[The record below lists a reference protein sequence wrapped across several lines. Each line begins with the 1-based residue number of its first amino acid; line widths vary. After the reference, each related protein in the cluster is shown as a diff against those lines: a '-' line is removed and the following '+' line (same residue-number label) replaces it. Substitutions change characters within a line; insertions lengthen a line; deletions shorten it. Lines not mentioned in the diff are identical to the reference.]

1 MVQGWFVASLHELFS
16 KDGFRPRKSAGQNF
30 LVDTKILGRIESV
43 IRPPSEDVM
52 LEVGGGTGALTERL
66 VKKKS
71 PLIVVESDHKLFDHL
86 ERTFGNLPH
95 VHLVKADIMKLDLAP
110 FVPPSPGKI
119 TLVGNIPYYLTT
131 PLITRLLEK
140 ERGRIRSISL
150 MIQKEVAER
159 LGAQPGTKSW
169 GALSVCAGY
178 WSNFQMLFPVPRL
191 SFKPAP
197 KVESAFVRLTPIE
210 KPMLDEEGTK
220 NLFRLVRAIFQTRR
234 KTLLNSL
241 KSGGWTDEVA
251 RKAIEECRLKPEVRG
266 ETLNLEHLVELSLLL
281 EKAGEMQNP

>member
-1 MVQGWFVASLHELFS
+1 MVQGWFVASLHELFN

-43 IRPPSEDVM
+43 IRPSSDDVM

-86 ERTFGNLPH
+86 ERTFGNLPY

-159 LGAQPGTKSW
+159 LGAQPGTKAW
-169 GALSVCAGY
+169 GALSICARY
-178 WSNFQMLFPVPRL
+178 WSHFQMLFPVSRQ

-197 KVESAFVRLTPIE
+197 KVESAFVRLTPLE

-241 KSGGWTDEVA
+241 KSGGWTDEAA

-266 ETLNLEHLVELSLLL
+266 ETLDLEHLVELSLLL
-281 EKAGEMQNP
+281 EKAGEIQNP